1 MDAKQWQ
8 NQTPFLPL
16 GTIYAASLLR
26 ENNYNVS
33 LFDVGLKDNSQE
45 IIPIL
50 AKEKPK
56 FLVIYDDGFNYLTKM
71 CLTNMRNA
79 CFEMIKLGKEQGCTV
94 IISSSDSTDHSEKYL
109 EKGADFIIYG
119 EGENTLLE
127 LISFLDKEDLRLKD
141 IRHKTDSISEQNII
155 STTNVISSEVGKPH
169 EEFKIQNL
177 TSNSE
182 VSRQHLSEIN
192 GIIYNQT
199 QLDDS
204 ATLQD
209 NLKNLRKSACKKTKP
224 RKNLKSLDELP
235 FPAWDLID
243 INSYKEIWKNSKQA
257 FALNLATT
265 RGCPYKCNW
274 CAKPIYGQRYN
285 SHSPK
290 HVVEMISY
298 LSKNHQVNRF
308 WMCDDI
314 FGLKPNWVQEFRDLL
329 KEENL
334 KIKYYIQSRADLL
347 LIEDN
352 INALVESGL
361 EEVWIGAE
369 SGSQKILDAMDKG
382 TTIAQIEDATKLLQS
397 KGVRVAF
404 FIQYGYIG
412 ETEKNIKETID
423 LIKRLKPDNI
433 GVSVSYP
440 LPGTSFYEKVK
451 HQFKGKQNWKDSD
464 DLALLFKSTF
474 NQEYYRKLQR
484 YTHKVF
490 RKSQGITLLKKGKIF
505 SNLRAIILL
514 GYYIPSAFFD
524 KISLSK
530 MENLTARSAKENR
543 KERKEK

>member
-1 MDAKQWQ
+1 MIDVLFTHSYFYKMDAKQWQ

-26 ENNYNVS
+26 ENNFNVS

-45 IIPIL
+45 IKSVL
-50 AKEKPK
+50 VKEKPA

-71 CLTNMRNA
+71 CLTNMREA

-94 IISSSDSTDHSEKYL
+94 IISSSDSTDHAKEYL
-109 EKGADFIIYG
+109 QKGADFIIYG
-119 EGENTLLE
+119 EGESTLLE
-127 LISFLDKEDLRLKD
+127 LITYLSEKD
-141 IRHKTDSISEQNII
+141 VGHKDARHKTYSTLNTTII
-155 STTNVISSEVGKPH
+155 SSDPK
-169 EEFKIQNL
+169 
-177 TSNSE
+177 TSGEKSQTQLCDFATL
-182 VSRQHLSEIN
+182 REIN
-192 GIIYNQT
+192 GIIYKDIT
-199 QLDDS
+199 PEVSGSLDIIS
-204 ATLQD
+204 VT
-209 NLKNLRKSACKKTKP
+209 KTKP

-235 FPAWDLID
+235 FPAWDLVD
-243 INSYKEIWKNSKQA
+243 INSYKEIWKNSKQS

-265 RGCPYKCNW
+265 RGCPYHCNW

-290 HVVEMISY
+290 RVVEMIAY

-329 KEENL
+329 KKEHL
-334 KIKYYIQSRADLL
+334 KISYYIQSRADLL
-347 LIEDN
+347 LKEDT

-382 TTIAQIEDATKLLQS
+382 TTIAQIEESTKLLQS
-397 KGVRVAF
+397 KGVKVAF
-404 FIQYGYIG
+404 FIQYGYLG
-412 ETEKNIKETID
+412 ETKEDINKTIA

-440 LPGTSFYEKVK
+440 LPETPFYEKVK
-451 HQFKGKQNWKDSD
+451 DQLKDKTNWKDSD
-464 DLALLFKSTF
+464 DLALLFKGTF

-484 YTHKVF
+484 YTHKEF
-490 RKSQGITLLKKGKIF
+490 RKTQGFSYLKKGKIL
-505 SNLRAIILL
+505 SNLRAIGLL
-514 GYYIPSAFFD
+514 GYYIPSAFLD
-524 KISLSK
+524 RVALSK
-530 MENLTARSAKENR
+530 MENLK
-543 KERKEK
+543 